1 MHDHTSD
8 LRVAVVTGQHAY
20 DVPAFT
26 DLFQGLAGVRAYFQ
40 DLENLAADAGRA
52 FETYDLFLFYNMH
65 RGAPEGRVLRALE
78 RLGET
83 EQGILVLHHGLLAF
97 PDWPVWDEV
106 VGIAGRSAFRYY
118 HDEVI
123 PLEIAD
129 REHPVTAGLAA
140 APITDETYTLPDAGP
155 GSRVL
160 VTTAHPRSMR
170 TICWARRHGRARV
183 LCLALGHDATA
194 WADPTFRAVLERGLR
209 WVARPSAAAV

>member
-26 DLFQGLAGVRAYFQ
+26 DLWAGLAGIRAYVQ
-40 DLENLAADAGRA
+40 DLDNLAADAGRA
-52 FETYDLFLFYNMH
+52 FDTYDLFVFYNMH
-65 RGAPEGRVLRALE
+65 RGTPEGRVLRALE
-78 RLGET
+78 RLGES

-97 PDWPVWDEV
+97 RDWEVWDDV
-106 VGIAGRSAFRYY
+106 VGIAGRGEFRYY

-129 REHPVTAGLAA
+129 REHPVTAGLAPG
-140 APITDETYTLPDAGP
+140 PITDETYTLPDAGAD
-155 GSRVL
+155 SQVL
-160 VTTAHPRSMR
+160 VTTAHPRSMH

-183 LCLALGHDATA
+183 LCLALGHDAAA
-194 WADPTFRAVLERGLR
+194 WADPTFRALLERGMR
-209 WVARPSAAAV
+209 WVAQPSTDTV